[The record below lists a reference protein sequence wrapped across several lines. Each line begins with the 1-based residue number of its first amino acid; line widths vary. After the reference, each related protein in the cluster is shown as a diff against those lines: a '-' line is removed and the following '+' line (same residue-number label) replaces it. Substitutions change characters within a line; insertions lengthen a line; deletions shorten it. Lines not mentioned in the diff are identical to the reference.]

1 MTRTAATPKEA
12 SGIMVYLIDELGDA
26 RLRCAQLKK
35 YIKEATDLIEKSE
48 HRDHFFEVAGHL
60 IQGVP
65 DTMMRLDNALDAA
78 AMAASRLDY
87 DEIKNNLKPEKAEEL
102 ENVLQDVRMRYLNRR
117 STEGA
122 SMGTKTATT
131 SDVIARELNHAF
143 VEGAKEKGSKESVRL
158 AAQQVAHYAD
168 VAADTQLQPS
178 KLGTIPR
185 LAFANLADHVWD
197 LAWAMGAASIKPE
210 SKTAGMDDQGYKTAL
225 VRLAAAKKAS
235 DAVSE
240 SEAEQLV
247 ASAQKL
253 YKETHDLFDDAH
265 RTKADH
271 YAPIDGKLVSQLA
284 GLHGEVLRG
293 LGALSRVD
301 SKGADALL
309 TKDIS
314 TFGHMGLSPDTISE
328 ATGLAYT
335 INNKALLVLWK
346 ARRAAQLVRFY
357 TQWIEQYKA
366 SGSSPSLDDQ
376 SKWLRNADET
386 ITITPASG
394 HPMHS
399 TNLKETS
406 MNAKTAAY
414 FLNRI
419 ADLTEKGGRVPTK
432 ALMTLIAK
440 LERQDKTAASLAP
453 KAATAFRTI
462 AAEVSG
468 STNPSRVKL
477 AGVLRRILADTMEV
491 GEQQQAP
498 AQQQQQQAGQQ
509 QAPAQQGQQQ
519 QAQQQQ
525 APQAPAQQQQAGA
538 GEDFQK
544 ANPKITDEEAK
555 VIDEMHDKNKDNLKG

>member
-1 MTRTAATPKEA
+1 LNKKTPDACMTRTAATPKEA

-60 IQGVP
+60 IHGVP

-122 SMGTKTATT
+122 AVDAKTASA
-131 SDVIARELNHAF
+131 SDSIATDLNKAF
-143 VEGAKEKGSKESVRL
+143 MEGTKEKGSMESVKL
-158 AAQQVAHYAD
+158 AAKQVAHYAD
-168 VAADTQLQPS
+168 EAAVIRLLPS

-185 LAFANLADHVWD
+185 QAFARLADRVYD
-197 LAWAMGAASIKPE
+197 LAWAMGAASDKSGP
-210 SKTAGMDDQGYKTAL
+210 KTAGFDAQGHLQCDMKRDCAEPVTHIDNKGFAYCSKHGAQ
-225 VRLAAAKKAS
+225 RKAGG
-235 DAVSE
+235 VPC
-240 SEAEQLV
+240 
-247 ASAQKL
+247 
-253 YKETHDLFDDAH
+253 
-265 RTKADH
+265 R
-271 YAPIDGKLVSQLA
+271 
-284 GLHGEVLRG
+284 
-293 LGALSRVD
+293 ALS
-301 SKGADALL
+301 
-309 TKDIS
+309 
-314 TFGHMGLSPDTISE
+314 PSE
-328 ATGLAYT
+328 IKRLESHQT
-335 INNKALLVLWK
+335 
-346 ARRAAQLVRFY
+346 VRY
-357 TQWIEQYKA
+357 
-366 SGSSPSLDDQ
+366 S
-376 SKWLRNADET
+376 
-386 ITITPASG
+386 
-394 HPMHS
+394 S
-399 TNLKETS
+399 TNPKENF
-406 MNAKTAAY
+406 MNAKTAAH

-462 AAEVSG
+462 AAEVAG
-468 STNPSRVKL
+468 QTNPSRVKL

-491 GEQQQAP
+491 GFGPQD
-498 AQQQQQQAGQQ
+498 QQQQAAQQ
-509 QAPAQQGQQQ
+509 QEPAQQGQQQ
-519 QAQQQQ
+519 QQQAQQQ
-525 APQAPAQQQQAGA
+525 APQAPAQGQQQQQAGA

-544 ANPKITDEEAK
+544 ANPKITDEEAA